1 MRYRQFPLVKKLII
15 LWKYIV
21 IILLTFIL
29 TLTISSSNTAQ
40 ISLSNSGSDGESQ
53 FTPLCKLA
61 TTRVCGKLW
70 CSDISFPY
78 FPYEHIT
85 NKLDLGTSFTIA
97 LRANLEAPQST
108 AKELEIRANLIEETW
123 LSLYTKIVKNSRK
136 ESAQNELNK
145 LPKINLKPQ
154 DWLLF
159 QEKPL
164 HPLTSRVK

>member
-1 MRYRQFPLVKKLII
+1 MTYRQFPLVKKLFIFG
-15 LWKYIV
+15 KYIV

-29 TLTISSSNTAQ
+29 NLTISTSNNAQ
-40 ISLSNSGSDGESQ
+40 ISLSNSDSDGESQ
-53 FTPLCKLA
+53 FTPLWKLA

-108 AKELEIRANLIEETW
+108 AKELDNRAKLVEETW
-123 LSLYTKIVKNSRK
+123 LSLYSKIVKNSRK
-136 ESAQNELNK
+136 NQ
-145 LPKINLKPQ
+145 LKM
-154 DWLLF
+154 
-159 QEKPL
+159 
-164 HPLTSRVK
+164 S